1 MKLYPFSYRFADEV
15 LDSPQFRRQKRDII
29 GILKSVTVPKL
40 ATPKKTRSRNTRMA
54 FTTDQKSLNVILE
67 EAFVDRGW
75 ELHPLVTEDKKTKI
89 AADFKK
95 DRVQVEIQFGNMAR
109 WYTDVFKFQ
118 VSYSQGLIDV
128 GVLVVPTQK
137 FANTID
143 ENVAYFE
150 RVRRELPY
158 AKMSI
163 TLPIWLIG
171 IEP

>member
-54 FTTDQKSLNVILE
+54 FTTDQKSLNVILD

-89 AADFKK
+89 AADFK
-95 DRVQVEIQFGNMAR
+95 EGQFA
-109 WYTDVFKFQ
+109 VAL
-118 VSYSQGLIDV
+118 LIHSETEQIV
-128 GVLVVPTQK
+128 CYGVPY
-137 FANTID
+137 
-143 ENVAYFE
+143 ENE
-150 RVRRELPY
+150 ELFIPLR
-158 AKMSI
+158 M
-163 TLPIWLIG
+163 
-171 IEP
+171 